1 MEGKPGRA
9 ATCSSSILMVFGGF
23 LCALVNMFLECSVKK
38 NHLSNLNPVKKK
50 FTCCLHLAGGAL
62 NSGGNQDVILLSLNA
77 PHTQKKCIVAKDSPP
92 AAFMNTST
100 T

>member
-1 MEGKPGRA
+1 MLLTSCG
-9 ATCSSSILMVFGGF
+9 
-23 LCALVNMFLECSVKK
+23 
-38 NHLSNLNPVKKK
+38 
-50 FTCCLHLAGGAL
+50 GGAL

>member
-38 NHLSNLNPVKKK
+38 NHLSNLNPVKKE
-50 FTCCLHLAGGAL
+50 FTCCLHLAGGGDDSEL
-62 NSGGNQDVILLSLNA
+62 WGQSGCNF
-77 PHTQKKCIVAKDSPP
+77 IVP
-92 AAFMNTST
+92 
-100 T
+100 